1 MPTLLLRSADFLV
14 QDAERFIR
22 GGALYI
28 EEGIIRDVGPS
39 AELEKR
45 YRADESIDLSGC
57 IVTPG
62 LVNAHNH
69 LYEIM
74 SRGLGKDFGTEGWL
88 AKAIYPIDRFMGG
101 DDYYHAALVALADCL
116 RQGTTA
122 VIEQL
127 TNYARFHADREV
139 EAYLQCGI
147 RGAVARAS
155 TNRSTID
162 AGEERPEE
170 EDLKASE
177 AFLKRWTGRPRVSP
191 WLGPSGLFS
200 CTPDLLK
207 RLKDMSTDHGARFT
221 IHLNETRIQAELARG
236 EGFVGQIAQADQ
248 IGLLDERTLIAH
260 AVWAGE
266 EELALAGRAGA
277 QIVHNPSSNMILA
290 SGVADVPK
298 MVELGIPVG
307 IGTDGPAS
315 NDSLDMVAE
324 MKAAVL
330 LQRVNTIN
338 PIVLNARDVFRMGTE
353 TGARILG
360 VETLGRLEPG
370 WTADVAAFRIA
381 PGMVPVYEPAE
392 TLIYSGSGRDACL
405 TVVDGEVLYRD
416 GRFTRFDLQE
426 SLDHVNRTAEEI
438 RVKVPQAFPEPVG
451 ADKGAVSD

>member
-1 MPTLLLRSADFLV
+1 
-14 QDAERFIR
+14 
-22 GGALYI
+22 
-28 EEGIIRDVGPS
+28 
-39 AELEKR
+39 
-45 YRADESIDLSGC
+45 
-57 IVTPG
+57 
-62 LVNAHNH
+62 
-69 LYEIM
+69 
-74 SRGLGKDFGTEGWL
+74 
-88 AKAIYPIDRFMGG
+88 
-101 DDYYHAALVALADCL
+101 
-116 RQGTTA
+116 
-122 VIEQL
+122 
-127 TNYARFHADREV
+127 
-139 EAYLQCGI
+139 
-147 RGAVARAS
+147 
-155 TNRSTID
+155 
-162 AGEERPEE
+162 
-170 EDLKASE
+170 
-177 AFLKRWTGRPRVSP
+177 
-191 WLGPSGLFS
+191 
-200 CTPDLLK
+200 
-207 RLKDMSTDHGARFT
+207 
-221 IHLNETRIQAELARG
+221 
-236 EGFVGQIAQADQ
+236 
-248 IGLLDERTLIAH
+248 
-260 AVWAGE
+260 
-266 EELALAGRAGA
+266 
-277 QIVHNPSSNMILA
+277 MILA

-338 PIVLNARDVFRMGTE
+338 PVVLNARDVFRMGTE

-426 SLDHVNRTAEEI
+426 SLDHVNRTAERI